1 MNFWIYPTGVA
12 ALIFCGTS
20 VVFTIGLWVSIPS
33 AEGEPLIWGI
43 TAGGLVAGLTAAA
56 LELCKFSFAPLGLW
70 LKRKGRSIGNVLLIL
85 WPFLVLIS
93 IAATVGFLESNTT
106 KQQQSIAVNSAEYQA
121 LKQQLNSYNRRI
133 NNINEIITGY
143 KAGNFKKV
151 ALETDERLDELEEN
165 RDKTLAQLKAVQG
178 STANSAQAAFTGW
191 ATLTHL
197 DPQKLQH
204 SAFLALAVITDL
216 VGLIALLAFN
226 SALNVYSNHSLQ
238 SWGKGK
244 NQHQGKCVSEEV
256 THTTMPENS
265 LSELQQELAE
275 RIMDGEFGA
284 RPVLRKL
291 NDKFKGGNNFVRP
304 VFEYLLLKG
313 EIKRKG
319 KGFIL
324 ASYDLR

>member
-1 MNFWIYPTGVA
+1 M
-12 ALIFCGTS
+12 
-20 VVFTIGLWVSIPS
+20 
-33 AEGEPLIWGI
+33 
-43 TAGGLVAGLTAAA
+43 TAAA

-70 LKRKGRSIGNVLLIL
+70 LKRKGRSIGSVLLIL

-143 KAGNFKKV
+143 KAGNFKKI
-151 ALETDERLDELEEN
+151 ALETDERLDELEER

-216 VGLIALLAFN
+216 VGLIALLAIN
-226 SALNVYSNHSLQ
+226 SALTVKSTVTAEQDNIEQKEQLTEYEQPEQNHQEIPKS
-238 SWGKGK
+238 
-244 NQHQGKCVSEEV
+244 
-256 THTTMPENS
+256 TI
-265 LSELQQELAE
+265 ELDESFSKMQRDLAI
-275 RIMDGEFGA
+275 RIADGEYGTT
-284 RPVLRKL
+284 PVLRDI
-291 NDKFKGGNNFVRP
+291 NRSVTGGNAVVSP
-304 VFEYLLLKG
+304 VFKHLQKIGVIDKKG
-313 EIKRKG
+313 RGFVLIKC
-319 KGFIL
+319 L
-324 ASYDLR
+324 AKAPG